1 MNSLSNIE
9 FAGNPDSRAPLVLLL
24 DTSGSMEG
32 EPIAELNAGLQTLK
46 ADLLQD
52 ETARRRVE
60 IAVVTFGGDRA
71 QEVHGFVTAEDW
83 EPPTLVASGVTPMG
97 EALMLGLALV
107 NERKAQYRQNG
118 IAYYRPWL
126 FMLTDG
132 NPTDSIDAASALL
145 RDEELNNGAMFF
157 SVLVQGADPEIA
169 VSLSTRPAI
178 KLRGLAFR
186 ELFQW
191 LSASQKRVSASTIG
205 AQVALP
211 PINWNVV

>member
-1 MNSLSNIE
+1 MNSLSGIA
-9 FAGNPDSRAPLVLLL
+9 FAQNPDPRAPLVLLL

-32 EPIAELNAGLQTLK
+32 EPIAELNAGLAALK
-46 ADLLQD
+46 EDLLRD

-60 IAVVTFGGDRA
+60 IAVVTFGDQRA
-71 QEVHGFVTAEDW
+71 HEVHGFVTAEDW
-83 EPPTLVASGVTPMG
+83 EPPTLVASGTTPMG

-107 NERKAQYRQNG
+107 NERKAEYRQHG

-132 NPTDSIDAASALL
+132 NPTDSIDAASAIL
-145 RDEELNNGAMFF
+145 RDEELNNGVAFF
-157 SVLVQGADPEIA
+157 SVLVQGADPDIA
-169 VSLSTRPAI
+169 ASLSTRPPI
-178 KLRGLAFR
+178 RLRGLAFR

-191 LSASQKRVSASTIG
+191 LSASQKRVSASTVG

-211 PINWNVV
+211 PISWNAV